1 MNLRGCFCMALLLS
15 FSPLRV
21 RAQTDHLQDKLN
33 SVYKG
38 KTLLLR
44 NSYSGDTLAYG
55 SDGQLRSPS
64 IQGPWTLGGVE
75 ITGIVVAAPGIEIRG
90 NRMGAVFENGKL
102 RFVKVGKLQI
112 HLDSD
117 PSEKAS
123 EEAIR
128 RIFLDSQEDLRPL
141 LPDYWQSYLSGSDS
155 KSRRAAWTSS

>member
-1 MNLRGCFCMALLLS
+1 MDSVMTLRGCFCVALFLP
-15 FSPLRV
+15 FSPLLLW
-21 RAQTDHLQDKLN
+21 AQTDHLQDELN
-33 SVYKG
+33 SAYKG

-102 RFVKVGKLQI
+102 RFVKVGKF
-112 HLDSD
+112 
-117 PSEKAS
+117 
-123 EEAIR
+123 EEPAIR
-128 RIFLDSQEDLRPL
+128 HI
-141 LPDYWQSYLSGSDS
+141 G
-155 KSRRAAWTSS
+155 